1 MSRLHGSGIVIKK
14 AGVGMELSHSSETG
28 TRLTSEGT
36 WERLGGT
43 RESSGS
49 QGVETSTEE
58 VIKANQAR

>member
-1 MSRLHGSGIVIKK
+1 
-14 AGVGMELSHSSETG
+14 MELSHSSETG

-36 WERLGGT
+36 WQKVERLGGT